1 MLWAKKELEREVRC
15 ERSLQKLLKW
25 AKNEIRYYQESVKD
39 YIKVRDEGM
48 LNLAI
53 QFAVKELGCEKI

>member
-15 ERSLQKLLKW
+15 ERSLQKPLKW